1 MVKSSNRRAPLLAAA
16 PGPAGLAGEAWGDA
30 PAGGGAPP
38 PAELDLALALALA
51 LVVVTAA
58 LVAGAEAA
66 EAELDDDDDDA
77 MPAWMDGDADTAAES
92 MVTTATGIFGN
103 S

>member
-16 PGPAGLAGEAWGDA
+16 TGGAGPAGEAWGDA

-58 LVAGAEAA
+58 LVAGADE
-66 EAELDDDDDDA
+66 EAELDDDDDA

-92 MVTTATGIFGN
+92 MIATAARTLLYK
-103 S
+103 

>member
-58 LVAGAEAA
+58 LVAGADE
-66 EAELDDDDDDA
+66 EAELDDDDDA

-92 MVTTATGIFGN
+92 MVTATTTL
-103 S
+103 

>member
-16 PGPAGLAGEAWGDA
+16 PGGAGPAGEAWGDA

-38 PAELDLALALALA
+38 PAELDLALALAL
-51 LVVVTAA
+51 VVVTAA
-58 LVAGAEAA
+58 LVAGADE
-66 EAELDDDDDDA
+66 EAELDDDDDA

-92 MVTTATGIFGN
+92 MVTATTTL
-103 S
+103 